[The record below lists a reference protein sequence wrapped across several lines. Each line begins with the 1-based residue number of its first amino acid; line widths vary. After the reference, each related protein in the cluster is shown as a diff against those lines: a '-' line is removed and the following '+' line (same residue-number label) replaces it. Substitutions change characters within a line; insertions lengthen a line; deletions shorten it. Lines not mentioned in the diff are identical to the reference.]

1 MPDNRIKNIIR
12 ISFFLLLGI
21 GFIWWFWSKLSDD
34 EKEQMWLA
42 LKQAD
47 YIWFVLSALITVLSH
62 YIRALRWNT
71 LIESMG
77 YKTGTKDSFLAV
89 MGGYLTNLAV
99 PRLGEVVRCG
109 LLRKKTGIPIEKS
122 LGTVI
127 TERAVDLLLF
137 AFILL
142 AALAFEAK
150 TILGYVK
157 GNMNINTDKLYVLS
171 AVAIAVIILCLSAFL
186 LLRKRLGNNKI
197 FVKLAELF
205 KGLWL
210 GIKSITQLKRPV
222 TFVVCSVTI
231 WLLWICGTYTIFLS
245 LGQTSALD
253 FVQAMTTTVTGA
265 IGPMITPGGIGLQPA
280 IFAEVLLVYGIS
292 KPVGYACGW
301 LCWTVSQ
308 IGTIVL
314 GLAAFVYFASNK
326 KKS

>member
-1 MPDNRIKNIIR
+1 M
-12 ISFFLLLGI
+12 GI
-21 GFIWWFWSKLSDD
+21 GFIWWFWAKLSDD
-34 EKEQMWLA
+34 EKGQMWTA
-42 LKQAD
+42 LRQAD
-47 YIWFVLSALITVLSH
+47 YLWFAVSALITILSH

-77 YKTGTKDSFLAV
+77 YETRAKDSFLAV
-89 MGGYLTNLAV
+89 MGGYLTNLAI

-109 LLRKKTGIPIEKS
+109 MLRKKAGIPIEKS

-137 AFILL
+137 ALILL
-142 AALAFEAK
+142 LTLAFEAQ
-150 TILGYVK
+150 TILDYVN
-157 GNMNINTDKLYVLS
+157 GNMNINTRKLCILS
-171 AVAIAVIILCLSAFL
+171 VIATVALILCLSAFL
-186 LLRKRLGNNKI
+186 LMRKRLGNNKI
-197 FVKLAELF
+197 FVKLAGLIR
-205 KGLWL
+205 GLWL
-210 GIKSITQLKRPV
+210 GVKSITQLKRPL
-222 TFVVCSVTI
+222 TFVVYSVLI
-231 WLLWICGTYTIFLS
+231 WFLWICGTYTIFLS

-280 IFAEVLLVYGIS
+280 IFAEVLQVYDIS